1 MSGLIVVAV
10 DGSEQALAAVDWAV
24 DDALRHDAA
33 LKIVHVREP
42 WANEYPFHAV
52 EGFSESVSDYCEGV
66 LAHARERA
74 DERAGGRAPGLTVTT
89 DLATGTVVERLTDES
104 ERADLLVIGSRGMGG
119 FAGLVLGSVGLGL
132 AARAAAPLVVVRD
145 VRHEPYDEVVVG
157 FDGSPHSE
165 SAVAFAFEEARLRGA
180 RVRAVNAWQS
190 PMFSPVASGYGA
202 VMGEIFDA
210 EAESFRRRLA
220 PWREEH
226 PDVPLVESAVC
237 GHPISA
243 LAEASRTADLVVVG
257 TRGVGEVK
265 GALLGSV
272 SHGVL
277 HRAHCPI
284 AVVRTE
290 KTEKTEKPEK
300 S

>member
-1 MSGLIVVAV
+1 MSGSIVAAV

-24 DDALRHDAA
+24 DDALRRGAA

-42 WANEYPFHAV
+42 WANEYPFHGVA
-52 EGFSESVSDYCEGV
+52 GFSESLSDHCEGV
-66 LAHARERA
+66 LARARERA
-74 DERAGGRAPGLTVTT
+74 IGRAGGREEAPGLTVTT
-89 DLATGTVVERLTDES
+89 GLVTGTVVERLTDES
-104 ERADLLVIGSRGMGG
+104 ERADLVVVGSRGMGG

-132 AARAAAPLVVVRD
+132 AARAAVPLVVVRGT
-145 VRHEPYDEVVVG
+145 RREPYDEIVVG

-165 SAVAFAFEEARLRGA
+165 SAVEFAFEEAGLRGA
-180 RVRAVNAWQS
+180 RVRAVHAWRPPVFGP
-190 PMFSPVASGYGA
+190 PMAGYGA
-202 VMGEIFDA
+202 VMTEISEA

-220 PWREEH
+220 PWRERH
-226 PDVPLVESAVC
+226 PDVPLAESVVC
-237 GHPISA
+237 GHPITV

-284 AVVRTE
+284 AIVRAE
-290 KTEKTEKPEK
+290 KTE
-300 S
+300 